1 MCFRTGVG
9 LASLV
14 LVLLARGY
22 RAPEHSE
29 DQDTLTMRPSQFVP
43 IEPITES
50 CLKERFEGLKS
61 ADALRTFGSLSEQ
74 TPKLYSLLRVE
85 MAGDRAVPNWRK
97 LVLTREDLGQLQ
109 GFTLASKTTA
119 DSVSPFEPSKIKQRL
134 EIVSEEGNS
143 IGAVI
148 VYSDSPQHARL
159 HLLEYYRNTS
169 MGLRQHL
176 TGWQRIKGGVGE
188 VCLVALLRYYG
199 AGSQFPHRPSEIQLS
214 DTSVLFFRASVAVQ
228 VSSRG
233 RDRARSSKETSGI
246 MNFARQVDRLL
257 VENARKL

>member
-1 MCFRTGVG
+1 MCFKTGIG

-50 CLKERFEGLKS
+50 CLKERFDGLKS
-61 ADALRTFGSLSEQ
+61 ADALRTFSSLSEQ

-85 MAGDRAVPNWRK
+85 MASDGAVPNWRK
-97 LVLTREDLGQLQ
+97 RVLAREDFGQLD
-109 GFTLASKTTA
+109 GFTLVKETTA
-119 DSVSPFEPSKIKQRL
+119 DSVAPFEPSKIEQRL
-134 EIVSEEGNS
+134 EILSKEGDS

-159 HLLEYYRNTS
+159 HLLEYYRNTA

-176 TGWQRIKGGVGE
+176 MRWQRIKGEVGE

-214 DTSVLFFRASVAVQ
+214 DTSVLFFRSSVAVQ

-246 MNFARQVDRLL
+246 MNLARQIDRLL
-257 VENARKL
+257 VEKAAKL